1 MKLIWLSDIHL
12 EFPTDKV
19 VRTFIARVAGEKP
32 EAILITGDISN
43 AVRIEYH
50 LGLLATLSC
59 PIYFVLG
66 NHDFYEGSFATVEA
80 TVEEACRKHPNLIHL
95 SIIDQLNTAS

>member
-32 EAILITGDISN
+32 DAILITGDISN
-43 AVRIEYH
+43 AVRIKYH

-80 TVEEACRKHPNLIHL
+80 TVKRRAVDTPTSFTWGGRDCAPDR
-95 SIIDQLNTAS
+95 

>member
-32 EAILITGDISN
+32 DAILITGDISN

-50 LGLLATLSC
+50 LGLLATLPC

-66 NHDFYEGSFATVEA
+66 NHDFYEGSFASVEA
-80 TVEEACRKHPNLIHL
+80 TVKEACRR
-95 SIIDQLNTAS
+95 ASQPHSLGGGRDCAPDR